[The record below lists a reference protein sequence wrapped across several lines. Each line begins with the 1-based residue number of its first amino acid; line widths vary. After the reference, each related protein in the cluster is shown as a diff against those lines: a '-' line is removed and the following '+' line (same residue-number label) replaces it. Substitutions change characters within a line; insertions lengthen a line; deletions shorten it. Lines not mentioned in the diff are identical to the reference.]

1 VSYGIS
7 ELITDYERIEQRTRM
22 MEIADRA
29 RRDMMLA
36 LQQNFVGRPITGRTI
51 QEIAAFLAPYE
62 SRLQSALA
70 DPSIRVEVHPNP
82 SDPYDIYVDVTR
94 SPMPFP
100 RPRYVVIFVERPFI
114 V

>member
-7 ELITDYERIEQRTRM
+7 DVMADFERISESSRRL
-22 MEIADRA
+22 EIADRA
-29 RRDMMLA
+29 RREMMLA

-62 SRLQSALA
+62 SRLQMALA
-70 DPSIRVEVHPNP
+70 DPSVRVEVHPNP
-82 SDPYDIYVDVTR
+82 SDPYEVFVDVTR
-94 SPMPFP
+94 SPTAWAS
-100 RPRYVVIFVERPFI
+100 PRYVVVFVERPFI